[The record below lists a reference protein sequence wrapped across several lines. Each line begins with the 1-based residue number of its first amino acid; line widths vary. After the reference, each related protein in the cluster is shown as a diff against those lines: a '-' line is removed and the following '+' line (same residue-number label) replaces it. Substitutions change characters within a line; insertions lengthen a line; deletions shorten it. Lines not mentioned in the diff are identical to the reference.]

1 MNYNTKLTTIVNYL
15 FIFLVI
21 NYSLIVKYITHIDSA
36 EYGLVLLSF
45 AVFVLNASSFKS
57 LQLRKPIVFWLL
69 WCVYAFLNY
78 YMHPHTVNPLGVLVL
93 YRKIFIPLIVMM
105 VVVKEYKANSNKIL
119 WVCFITHAVYMLLGY
134 YFDRGILYRID
145 EEDNELGNAY
155 AIISSFTLFYLML
168 LNRTKKINIV
178 WFVLLTA
185 VIMLALAMSGTRKA
199 FGAGVIYLVFWLLS
213 LLELKKVRSWIL
225 VAVFLW
231 VGFWGYNQL
240 MENTYMGQR
249 MEYLE
254 EQQESYLPPGAP
266 KILSVFGDRAGHYYY
281 GWFIFLK
288 HPFFGVGTGQTLVN
302 QGYNRLVY
310 AHTEFMVQLTDQGLV
325 GFLLF
330 AAFYYWIVVH
340 LFKGFRFDKKI
351 KGFRFDKKTGICML
365 GGIAAILFLSL
376 TAWTWEFPHY
386 FICLGVLIGFCNTT
400 NDPSA
405 MQTKSSS

>member
-1 MNYNTKLTTIVNYL
+1 MSSNDKWITRINYL
-15 FIFLVI
+15 FVFLVI
-21 NYSLIVKYITHIDSA
+21 NYSLIAKYITHVDSA
-36 EYGLVLLSF
+36 GYGFVLLSF

-78 YMHPHTVNPLGVLVL
+78 YVHPHGVNPMGVLAL
-93 YRKIFIPLIVMM
+93 YRKIFIPLIVMT

-119 WVCFITHAVYMLLGY
+119 WVCFITHAVYMLMGY

-145 EEDNELGNAY
+145 DEENELGNAY

-168 LNRTKKINIV
+168 LNRTKKINTV
-178 WFVLLTA
+178 LFVILTV

-213 LLELKKVRSWIL
+213 LLELKKVGSWIL

-231 VGFWGYNQL
+231 VGYWGYNQL

-254 EQQESYLPPGAP
+254 QQQESNLPPQAP
-266 KILSVFGDRAGHYYY
+266 KVLGVFGDRAGHYYY
-281 GWFIFLK
+281 GWFLFLK
-288 HPFFGVGTGQTLVN
+288 HPLFGLGAGQTRVI
-302 QGYNRLVY
+302 QGANTQVY
-310 AHTEFMVQLTDQGLV
+310 THTEYIAQLTDQGLL

-330 AAFYYWIVVH
+330 AFFYYWILVH
-340 LFKGFRFDKKI
+340 LFKQYRNDKSI
-351 KGFRFDKKTGICML
+351 GMCML
-365 GGIAAILFLSL
+365 GGMVAILFLSL
-376 TAWTWEFPHY
+376 TAWTWEFPRY
-386 FICLGVLIGFCNTT
+386 FICLGILIGFCNTT
-400 NDPSA
+400 NEPDA
-405 MQTKSSS
+405 LQT